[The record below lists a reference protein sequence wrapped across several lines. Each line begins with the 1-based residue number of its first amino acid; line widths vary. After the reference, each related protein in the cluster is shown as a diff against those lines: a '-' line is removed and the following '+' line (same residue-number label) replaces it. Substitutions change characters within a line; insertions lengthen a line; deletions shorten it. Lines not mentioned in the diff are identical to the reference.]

1 MVNGLNSIKY
11 LKIIRWSIL
20 SIAMD
25 AGNREQ
31 FDFEFQRLKKL
42 GLKEEII
49 QAIGDLYKRGVFI
62 FYNIIFVN

>member
-1 MVNGLNSIKY
+1 
-11 LKIIRWSIL
+11 
-20 SIAMD
+20 MD

-49 QAIGDLYKRGVFI
+49 QAIGDLYKRGVLI